1 MATAAALHMALM
13 TRVLPLVTSTV
24 VAVVVA
30 WAETG
35 DRAAV
40 AVVAS
45 ASTSVTRVIASTAM
59 AAASATTLP
68 APAMPSTQFVLRSR
82 RLYYYAFCFLVPCHF
97 ASPCLFNKLLRL
109 SLVVPALNLQ
119 LTLQPRR
126 PQQVSRHLLQIP

>member
-1 MATAAALHMALM
+1 MALT

-24 VAVVVA
+24 VVA
-30 WAETG
+30 WAATG
-35 DRAAV
+35 DLAAV
-40 AVVAS
+40 AVAAS

-68 APAMPSTQFVLRSR
+68 ALAMPSTQFILRLC
-82 RLYYYAFCFLVPCHF
+82 RLYSYTCCCFLHCRCFILLAQGIAVSKPR
-97 ASPCLFNKLLRL
+97 SSLFT
-109 SLVVPALNLQ
+109 LQ